1 MTTFVL
7 FDSDYSPTGVVRRI
21 REEFAR
27 HGIKSDARAAALAD
41 RKQQWLQ
48 RLMSGQQDWRMSE
61 LQDFCAAL
69 GLDFLYVV
77 AGIRSLP
84 SGGGV
89 PQPPMQV
96 PSMPRRHPR
105 RGRTTGIRIISAIE
119 PGLGDV
125 A

>member
-7 FDSDYSPTGVVRRI
+7 FDGDYTATGITRRI

-27 HGIKSDARAAALAD
+27 HGIKSDARAATLAD

-61 LQDFCAAL
+61 LQDFCARL
-69 GLDFLYVV
+69 GLDYVYV
-77 AGIRSLP
+77 TAGIRSLP
-84 SGGGV
+84 SGGGA
-89 PQPPMQV
+89 PYPAPTPM
-96 PSMPRRHPR
+96 PSARNTRKSR
-105 RGRTTGIRIISAIE
+105 NNTSRNNGIRIISAKQH
-119 PGLGDV
+119 V